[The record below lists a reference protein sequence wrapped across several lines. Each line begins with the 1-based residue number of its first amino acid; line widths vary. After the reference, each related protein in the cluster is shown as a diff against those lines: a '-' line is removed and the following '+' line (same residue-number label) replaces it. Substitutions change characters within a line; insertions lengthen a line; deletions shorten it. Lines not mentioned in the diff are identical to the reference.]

1 MSLVSVREGAV
12 VKCLV
17 IHVHILHLTLQSKR
31 IFLPIKQRDFFFSL
45 EQKGFYS
52 LELAAPQSITL
63 LLVCGLGF
71 DSPGENAY
79 IPLSLPPSHFS
90 CVFNLLCENGIMHGI
105 HLHM

>member
-1 MSLVSVREGAV
+1 MFSDTCTHFTFNLAEQKDFSPYRAKG
-12 VKCLV
+12 
-17 IHVHILHLTLQSKR
+17 
-31 IFLPIKQRDFFFSL
+31 FFFSL